1 MFIDVGVGVVISNPP
16 DESLLILFLL
26 APSPMNVRTT
36 AANMTRDI
44 NTIAVL

>member
-1 MFIDVGVGVVISNPP
+1 MFTDTGVGVVISEPP

-26 APSPMNVRTT
+26 APSPMNVGAI

-44 NTIAVL
+44 KTMIVL